1 MADVTE
7 HGPRTELQQ
16 RFSSEGATA
25 TPWADVQ
32 DRLAGAEI
40 WWLSTVRPDGRPHVT
55 PLIAVW
61 VDGALHFCTG
71 PDERKA
77 LNLAENPHCVLTTGG
92 NQLHAGFDL
101 VMEGDA
107 IRVVDGEG
115 LHRVAEAF
123 ESKYG
128 SERHFDVGDGVFLQE
143 GSAAVVFEVRPIK
156 AWGIGRERLYSATR
170 WKF

>member
-40 WWLSTVRPDGRPHVT
+40 WWLSTPCAPTAGRASRRSSPSGST
-55 PLIAVW
+55 
-61 VDGALHFCTG
+61 GRCTSA
-71 PDERKA
+71 PW
-77 LNLAENPHCVLTTGG
+77 
-92 NQLHAGFDL
+92 
-101 VMEGDA
+101 
-107 IRVVDGEG
+107 
-115 LHRVAEAF
+115 
-123 ESKYG
+123 
-128 SERHFDVGDGVFLQE
+128 HFDVGDGVFLQE
-143 GSAAVVFEVRPIK
+143 GSAAVVFEVRPVK
-156 AWGIGRERLYSATR
+156 AWGFGRERLYSATR